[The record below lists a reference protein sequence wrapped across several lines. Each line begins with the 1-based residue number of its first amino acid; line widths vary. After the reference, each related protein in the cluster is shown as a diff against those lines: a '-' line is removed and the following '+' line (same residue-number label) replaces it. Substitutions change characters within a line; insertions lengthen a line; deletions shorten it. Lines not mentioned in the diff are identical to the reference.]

1 MRITRRQLR
10 RIIKEEMKRTRPS
23 RRRRSSRRR
32 LRENSHITPEAWAK
46 QNGLGIEHDNQGQK
60 IIYLSNEEA
69 GVLSLPDDVTWTAE
83 QSYDEESWIVY
94 TGEYAE

>member
-10 RIIKEEMKRTRPS
+10 RIIKEEMKRTRTS

-32 LRENSHITPEAWAK
+32 LRESPHITPEAWAN

-69 GVLSLPDDVTWTAE
+69 DVLSLPDDVTWTAE